1 MRADSY
7 KIAVIG
13 GDRRQVYL
21 AEILAERGCDV
32 SACGLCGSTQRERIR
47 ETAALKEALEGADAV
62 AAPVPF
68 LRDGKIAVILSISL
82 YTFSSRNLSSYLP

>member
-32 SACGLCGSTQRERIR
+32 SPAGFGGSTQRERIR
-47 ETAALKEALEGADAV
+47 ETAALKEARKEQMLWRLRPVFEGREDRREV
-62 AAPVPF
+62 
-68 LRDGKIAVILSISL
+68 
-82 YTFSSRNLSSYLP
+82 